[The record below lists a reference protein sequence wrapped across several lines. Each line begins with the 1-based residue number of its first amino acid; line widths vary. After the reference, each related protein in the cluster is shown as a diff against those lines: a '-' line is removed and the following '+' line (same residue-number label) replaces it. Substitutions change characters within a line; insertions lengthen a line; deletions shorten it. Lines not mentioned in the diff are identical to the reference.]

1 MKFQNWMSKWGT
13 TVILVLVLLSY
24 FKSCSVDS
32 EVERIK
38 KEQRILTNEID
49 TLSSQIVNEEE
60 MIFLIKTVPAWKTL
74 RIEEI
79 SDKERISINALEE
92 KEDDVSDDF
101 YAPDDK
107 SNNTLTR
114 KSGKASSRYRNK
126 QKPRSG
132 RRSNEVGTRARLKKR
147 KLSLSRES

>member
-49 TLSSQIVNEEE
+49 TLSSQIINEEE

-92 KEDDVSDDF
+92 KED
-101 YAPDDK
+101 
-107 SNNTLTR
+107 
-114 KSGKASSRYRNK
+114 
-126 QKPRSG
+126 
-132 RRSNEVGTRARLKKR
+132 
-147 KLSLSRES
+147 

>member
-1 MKFQNWMSKWGT
+1 MNKFDTFLSNHGT
-13 TVILVLVLLSY
+13 KIILILLLLTY
-24 FKSCSVDS
+24 FKSCSIDS

-38 KEQRILTNEID
+38 KEQRILTTEID

-92 KEDDVSDDF
+92 KED
-101 YAPDDK
+101 
-107 SNNTLTR
+107 
-114 KSGKASSRYRNK
+114 
-126 QKPRSG
+126 
-132 RRSNEVGTRARLKKR
+132 
-147 KLSLSRES
+147 